1 MTKTSPR
8 LERHAPLPGD
18 KKFYINHNNSVE
30 PNFHSQTYQIEARAS
45 FKKRMQYNPMESA
58 KKARKR
64 DYDNVE
70 SEYAQSKL
78 VSQSQQLS
86 VSTIMQHV
94 QQRLNR
100 QRENEYSFDWQS
112 KR

>member
-1 MTKTSPR
+1 
-8 LERHAPLPGD
+8 
-18 KKFYINHNNSVE
+18 
-30 PNFHSQTYQIEARAS
+30 
-45 FKKRMQYNPMESA
+45 MQYNPMESA

-78 VSQSQQLS
+78 VSQSQQLN